1 MRRRRKLIYRKWW
14 FWLMIIAAVVVI
26 YLAASF
32 ERIPEQE
39 IQIDESDD
47 DEAAIEQFENQMA
60 ISKFVEVEV

>member
-1 MRRRRKLIYRKWW
+1 
-14 FWLMIIAAVVVI
+14 MIIAAVVVI